1 MERGHVAPITT
12 VVLACT
18 LTVGAL
24 LLAPRA
30 EAEPSSGDSAGMFV
44 PTVAP
49 SAFDD

>member
-1 MERGHVAPITT
+1 MERDHVAPITT

-30 EAEPSSGDSAGMFV
+30 G
-44 PTVAP
+44 
-49 SAFDD
+49 